1 MANTTGIKFGG
12 RKKGTPNRTT
22 KETREALKKI
32 IDDELEYLPQLL
44 QSMKP
49 YQRADVLTKLIQY
62 VLPKPENSLDIN
74 EKLNEV
80 HVLPEWL
87 TTTIDIN

>member
-1 MANTTGIKFGG
+1 MAKGIKTGG
-12 RKKGTPNRTT
+12 RVAGTPNRTT

-32 IDDELEYLPQLL
+32 IDYELDNLPELM

-49 YQRADVLTKLIQY
+49 HQRVDVLIKLIHY
-62 VLPKPENSLDIN
+62 VLPKPENTIDIQS
-74 EKLNEV
+74 KLNEV

-87 TTTIDIN
+87 SGPINKN